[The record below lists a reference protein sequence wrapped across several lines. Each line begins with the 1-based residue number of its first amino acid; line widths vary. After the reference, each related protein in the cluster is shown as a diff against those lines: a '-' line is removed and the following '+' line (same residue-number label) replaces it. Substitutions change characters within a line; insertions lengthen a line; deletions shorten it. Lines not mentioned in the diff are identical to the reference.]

1 MQQLGLSSLGD
12 CRNILSITTS
22 SHLTCICMLFFRYR
36 QPPLDYDLIQYT
48 QYDKLEVFDKV
59 ATWDFPIF
67 ELEDKASDHILSHV
81 SVPFSYY
88 I

>member
-1 MQQLGLSSLGD
+1 MY
-12 CRNILSITTS
+12 
-22 SHLTCICMLFFRYR
+22 MYVFFRYK

-67 ELEDKASDHILSHV
+67 ELEDKASDQILSHV
-81 SVPFSYY
+81 RILCTLQKIQIFMTNIAAIPSP
-88 I
+88 